1 MMNICGGPSVLHEG
15 FSSGC
20 VTEIKQAV
28 KIPVIT
34 VGRYTEPQYAELM
47 VEEGRADLIAFG
59 RQSIAD
65 PELPRKAKGRRTGIT
80 PAVYWNVCRD
90 VCQTCSGEEAI
101 TCLVNPLAGREAELD
116 LAEQKKK
123 GLSLSAEDREVYM
136 RHMYVRF

>member
-1 MMNICGGPSVLHEG
+1 MMNICGGQAFFSEG

-65 PELPRKAKGRRTGIT
+65 PELPRKAKDGELELLQPCIGCLQGCVPNMVPGRSN
-80 PAVYWNVCRD
+80 YL
-90 VCQTCSGEEAI
+90 SGQSS
-101 TCLVNPLAGREAELD
+101 GRKRSRA
-116 LAEQKKK
+116 
-123 GLSLSAEDREVYM
+123 
-136 RHMYVRF
+136 

>member
-1 MMNICGGPSVLHEG
+1 M
-15 FSSGC
+15 
-20 VTEIKQAV
+20 
-28 KIPVIT
+28 IT

-65 PELPRKAKGRRTGIT
+65 PELPRKAK
-80 PAVYWNVCRD
+80 D
-90 VCQTCSGEEAI
+90 GELELLQPCIGCLQGCVPNMFRGEAI

-123 GLSLSAEDREVYM
+123 SCRCRRRTGEVYM